1 MMCPVAGP
9 QQGNNQRGDVGGWG
23 QACSGKLGHGES
35 EVPVKRVAVRVWHFL
50 LLIWEEEK
58 VRS

>member
-1 MMCPVAGP
+1 MMCPVAGT
-9 QQGNNQRGDVGGWG
+9 QQGNNQRGEVGAWG
-23 QACSGKLGHGES
+23 QVCSGKLGHGES
-35 EVPVKRVAVRVWHFL
+35 EVRVKRVAVRVWHFL